1 MISRAALSTI
11 VQGQPKYRSMLAG
24 NSPFI
29 PIPPSDFESI
39 ATVTATGGETNL
51 VFTSIPGTYKH
62 LQIRGLAR
70 NTYSGAGQL
79 SLRIYFNT
87 INTPSSTSYADK
99 YLMANGSAA
108 SATRA
113 SVAANFIVQSS
124 QGNDADL
131 ANAFGASIIDIHD
144 YAATTKTKTVRY
156 FAGYNM
162 NTTSTDNSLS
172 LGSGLWDSTAA
183 ITQITI
189 QNAVIAFKAGST
201 FALYG
206 IKG

>member
-1 MISRAALSTI
+1 MANLSIKTGTIS
-11 VQGQPKYRSMLAG
+11 RSMLVG
-24 NSPFI
+24 NAPYS
-29 PIPPSDFESI
+29 PPSFESI
-39 ATVTATGGETNL
+39 ATVTAAGGEANL
-51 VFTSIPGTYKH
+51 IFSSIPSTYKH

-87 INTPSSTSYADK
+87 INTPSSTSYADH
-99 YLMANGSAA
+99 YLIGNGSTV
-108 SATRA
+108 SSVGA

-131 ANAFGASIIDIHD
+131 ANAYGASIIDIQD
-144 YAATTKTKTVRY
+144 YASTAKNKTVRY
-156 FAGYNM
+156 IAGYNM
-162 NTTSTDNSLS
+162 NTSSTDNTIS
-172 LGSGLWDSTAA
+172 LGSGLWVSTSA

-189 QNAVIAFKAGST
+189 QNAVVSFKAGST